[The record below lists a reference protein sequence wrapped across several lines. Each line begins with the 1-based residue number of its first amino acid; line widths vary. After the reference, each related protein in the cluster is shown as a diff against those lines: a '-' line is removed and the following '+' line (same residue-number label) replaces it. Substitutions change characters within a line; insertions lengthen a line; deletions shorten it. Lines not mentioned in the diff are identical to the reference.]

1 MPHKFIRQLIQADIR
16 EKTKA
21 PLYWSFEMVTG
32 GFLSQRG
39 SNRVTE

>member
-1 MPHKFIRQLIQADIR
+1 MPHKFLRQLIQADIR

-21 PLYWSFEMVTG
+21 PLEIVTG

-39 SNRVTE
+39 SNHVTE